1 MNKYFKIIFSLAVI
15 ATLFSCAKEDDNPV
29 SKPRDYVEQ
38 YAKDIDSINKFI
50 DTHSMAVDAEFNV
63 TYTEIP
69 ANGPEISIREQ
80 TQYPLQFKTVT
91 NVAHEVDYKIYY
103 IVLNGGVGER
113 PTAVDSIHVSY
124 RGVETVK
131 GDQFDFAQNPV
142 WFNTDDLVP
151 GWSEIMPYFKTGNYD
166 PTDGPNPVNF
176 SDYGAGIMFLPSGM
190 GYFNLSQGTLTAYAN
205 LVFSFKLFELKY
217 RDHDSDGV
225 LSKDEVPLGS
235 DFLYDPQDYNSDLN
249 FPVGNGDEIPNY
261 FDVDDDNDR
270 VLTKNEIKYSYMD
283 GVVKKTRQYPFNGAA
298 TDNPS
303 TPWDETRGIPRAF
316 TGPLMPVIIPPST
329 TPIMLPSPGPGDFTD
344 PNRIRRHLDPNA
356 KPPFYDQYQ

>member
-1 MNKYFKIIFSLAVI
+1 M
-15 ATLFSCAKEDDNPV
+15 TLFSCAKEDDNPV

-69 ANGPEISIREQ
+69 ANGPETSIREQ

-91 NVAHEVDYKIYY
+91 NVAHKVDYKIYY
-103 IVLNGGVGER
+103 IVLNEGVGQR

-142 WFNTDDLVP
+142 WFRTDDLVA
-151 GWSEIMPYFKTGNYD
+151 GWSEILPYFKTGNYD

-217 RDHDSDGV
+217 RDHDGDKI
-225 LSKDEVPLGS
+225 LSKDEVPVGS
-235 DFLYDPQDYNSDLN
+235 DFLYDPQDYDSDAD
-249 FPVGNGDEIPNY
+249 GIPNY

-270 VLTKNEIKYSYMD
+270 VLTKRELKKPD
-283 GVVKKTRQYPFNGAA
+283 GTYHTFETVPGCDGLA
-298 TDNPS
+298 TNPA
-303 TPWDETRGIPRAF
+303 R
-316 TGPLMPVIIPPST
+316 V
-329 TPIMLPSPGPGDFTD
+329 
-344 PNRIRRHLDPNA
+344 RRYLDPA
-356 KPPFYDQYQ
+356 CKPPFAN

>member
-15 ATLFSCAKEDDNPV
+15 VTLFSCAKEDDNPV

-80 TQYPLQFKTVT
+80 TQYSLQFKTVT

-103 IVLNGGVGER
+103 IVLNEGVGQR

-142 WFNTDDLVP
+142 WFRTDDLVA
-151 GWSEIMPYFKTGNYD
+151 GWSEILPYFKTGNYD

-217 RDHDSDGV
+217 RDHDGDKI
-225 LSKDEVPLGS
+225 LSKDEVPVGS
-235 DFLYDPQDYNSDLN
+235 DFLYDPQDYDSDAD
-249 FPVGNGDEIPNY
+249 GIPNY

-270 VLTKNEIKYSYMD
+270 VLTKRELKKPD
-283 GVVKKTRQYPFNGAA
+283 GTYHTFETVPGCDGLA
-298 TDNPS
+298 TNPA
-303 TPWDETRGIPRAF
+303 R
-316 TGPLMPVIIPPST
+316 V
-329 TPIMLPSPGPGDFTD
+329 
-344 PNRIRRHLDPNA
+344 RRYLDPA
-356 KPPFYDQYQ
+356 CKPPFAN